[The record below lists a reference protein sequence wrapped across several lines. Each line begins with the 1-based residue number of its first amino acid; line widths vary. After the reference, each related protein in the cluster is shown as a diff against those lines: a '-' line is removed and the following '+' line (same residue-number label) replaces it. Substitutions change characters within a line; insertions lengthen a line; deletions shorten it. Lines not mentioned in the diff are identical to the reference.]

1 MPRPVLEEMASFLE
15 LDVEA
20 TAATMP
26 GAGVAQ
32 AAGDS
37 SSNSISSS
45 QRLAHHPFAMDVD
58 SADGRPSSE
67 REKGE
72 TIQSDN
78 KAEKQRHTTA
88 ARATLSSTA
97 ATAAKGLVRTKN
109 INAAVISEQQQRQQQ
124 HAPAGA
130 GNSEPDGR
138 PLGALGA
145 RPTSAPGA
153 SSDEALF
160 PRPLARAQSLS
171 RPPTAMGNGITG
183 ASRRDMM
190 EGQGLAAGGA
200 EGGGGKLERVQGQGE
215 EYEEEEEEEEDQGEA
230 ELIWTFG
237 QDEDDWSSGGEVVL
251 DSILT
256 NMMVVSAWVL
266 STCMHAYIRLAKLRT
281 LWPLLC
287 CMFVA

>member
-1 MPRPVLEEMASFLE
+1 MSRPVLEQIASFLE

-20 TAATMP
+20 AAAAAVP

-32 AAGDS
+32 AAGGRS
-37 SSNSISSS
+37 SSGSSG
-45 QRLAHHPFAMDVD
+45 QRLAHRPFAMDVD

-67 REKGE
+67 GEKGGT
-72 TIQSDN
+72 TIQP
-78 KAEKQRHTTA
+78 ETEQERQRLTTA
-88 ARATLSSTA
+88 TSTRAPLSSTA
-97 ATAAKGLVRTKN
+97 ATAGKGLVRTKN
-109 INAAVISEQQQRQQQ
+109 ITAAAISEQQQQQRQQQ
-124 HAPAGA
+124 VHTPAGA

-171 RPPTAMGNGITG
+171 RLPTAMGNDTTG
-183 ASRRDMM
+183 ASRRSMM

-200 EGGGGKLERVQGQGE
+200 EEGGRELEGGQEQGGK
-215 EYEEEEEEEEDQGEA
+215 YEEEEEEEEDEQGEA

-256 NMMVVSAWVL
+256 DMMVVSAWG
-266 STCMHAYIRLAKLRT
+266 C
-281 LWPLLC
+281 
-287 CMFVA
+287 